1 MLPTTMLRAL
11 IESPAVAWPV
21 ALSFASI
28 AVADRLSLARRRAAL
43 NRSLHELR
51 RPLQAMTLA
60 EAADGRGQLERAIDA
75 LALLDRE
82 INGGSAPGRRRV
94 EARTLAEEAADRWRG
109 PALRGGRTLGF
120 MWRGG
125 RSEVIC
131 DPDAISRALDNLIA
145 NAIEHG
151 SGPIRIEGSGRPGF
165 VRLHVANLPGLAPS
179 TTATLAPRRGR
190 DPRRGHG
197 LGLVSAVAAEHG
209 GRFAACRH
217 RGGTSAVLELPLAP

>member
-1 MLPTTMLRAL
+1 MIRAL
-11 IESPAVAWPV
+11 VESPVVAWPV

-28 AVADRLSLARRRAAL
+28 ALGDRLWRARRRMAL

-60 EAADGRGQLERAIDA
+60 GAADGRGQLERAIDA

-82 INGGSAPGRRRV
+82 INGGTPPGRRRV
-94 EARTLAEEAADRWRG
+94 DVRGLAEAAVGRWRG
-109 PALRGGRTLGF
+109 AALGAGRTLGF
-120 MWRGG
+120 VWRGG
-125 RSEVIC
+125 PSEVIC
-131 DPDAISRALDNLIA
+131 DPAAISRALDNLIA

-151 SGPIRIEGSGRPGF
+151 SGPIRIEGSRRPGF
-165 VRLHVANLPGLAPS
+165 VRLHVANRSA
-179 TTATLAPRRGR
+179 TAGPPAATSAAQRRR

-197 LGLVSAVAAEHG
+197 LGVVSAVAAEHG

-217 RGGTSAVLELPLAP
+217 RAGASAVLELPLAP

>member
-1 MLPTTMLRAL
+1 MLRAL
-11 IESPAVAWPV
+11 IESPLVAWPV

-28 AVADRLSLARRRAAL
+28 VVADRLWLARRRTAL

-82 INGGSAPGRRRV
+82 INGGSPPGRRRV
-94 EARTLAEEAADRWRG
+94 DARALTKQAADRWRG
-109 PALRGGRTLGF
+109 PAMRGGQTVGF
-120 MWRGG
+120 GWRGG
-125 RSEVIC
+125 PSELIC

-165 VRLHVANLPGLAPS
+165 VRLHVANQPGLGWPAPEP
-179 TTATLAPRRGR
+179 LARRRGR

-217 RGGTSAVLELPLAP
+217 RGGSTAVLELPLAP

>member
-1 MLPTTMLRAL
+1 L
-11 IESPAVAWPV
+11 IESPVVAWPV

-28 AVADRLSLARRRAAL
+28 AVADRLRLARHRAAL

-51 RPLQAMTLA
+51 RPLQAMVLA
-60 EAADGRGQLERAIDA
+60 GTGGGRGQLERAIDA
-75 LALLDRE
+75 LGLLDRE

-94 EARTLAEEAADRWRG
+94 DARTLAEQAADRWRA
-109 PALRGGRTLGF
+109 PALRGGRPLGF
-120 MWRGG
+120 GWRGG
-125 RSEVIC
+125 PSEVIC

-165 VRLHVANLPGLAPS
+165 VRLHVANRPAP
-179 TTATLAPRRGR
+179 APRRGP

-197 LGLVSAVAAEHG
+197 LGLVRAVAAEHG

-217 RGGTSAVLELPLAP
+217 PGGSSAILELPLAP

>member
-1 MLPTTMLRAL
+1 MPPTSMLRAL
-11 IESPAVAWPV
+11 IESPAVAWPI

-51 RPLQAMTLA
+51 RPLQAMSLA
-60 EAADGRGQLERAIDA
+60 EATDGRGQLERAIDA

-82 INGGSAPGRRRV
+82 INGGSEPDRRRV
-94 EARTLAEEAADRWRG
+94 DARTLAEQAADRWRG

-120 MWRGG
+120 AWRGG

-165 VRLHVANLPGLAPS
+165 VRVHVANRPGLTQPS
-179 TTATLAPRRGR
+179 TDSRRAR

-197 LGLVSAVAAEHG
+197 LGVVSAVAAEHG

-217 RGGTSAVLELPLAP
+217 RGGASAVLELPLAP